1 MKVNFKDNIVTF
13 DSLKKG
19 ETFID
24 PNYDDCAIII
34 KVEPC
39 GDIHMT
45 ADEELT
51 DKEFDGYGVD
61 PHSGSILGYY
71 NEDEVIPIRAEITVF
86 RT

>member
-1 MKVNFKDNIVTF
+1 MKVNFKDNVVTF
-13 DSLKKG
+13 DLLKKG

-24 PNYDDCAIII
+24 PNYDDDTIII

-61 PHSGSILGYY
+61 PHTGSVLGYY